1 MRSSFLIAAL
11 AIAAAVIL
19 GLTYY
24 LRESSTDA
32 VDQAPIGEALPSE
45 ASELVEQATPTEL
58 PSTPAE
64 EVMTET
70 PPSPAIE
77 EPVLVLPTLNDSD
90 GFVRERLPETL
101 PEALLERD
109 DLLRRAAVVLDN
121 ATRGEIPKRQL
132 SFLAP
137 DGLYP
142 VQEVEVAGR
151 DRPRYFVD
159 PAGFARYDRYL
170 DMLEALPPE
179 DMAVLLRE
187 TGPLLGEALAELGTE
202 VTVNEAILDAVD
214 QMLAVPV
221 LRGDVELVQPKVL
234 FEYADPALEGLTD
247 LQKQVLRMGP
257 DNVER
262 LQVYLRAMRTDL
274 VR

>member
-11 AIAAAVIL
+11 AIAAAIIL
-19 GLTYY
+19 GLTFY
-24 LRESSTDA
+24 LQQAGEEPPVRESLSPVETDSA
-32 VDQAPIGEALPSE
+32 DQLPDQTPAAPP
-45 ASELVEQATPTEL
+45 
-58 PSTPAE
+58 TPAE
-64 EVMTET
+64 EAMTET
-70 PPSPAIE
+70 PPSPAID
-77 EPVLVLPTLNDSD
+77 EPVLVLPTLNESD
-90 GFVRERLPETL
+90 DFVRERLPETL
-101 PEALLERD
+101 PEPWRNRE
-109 DLLRRAAVVLDN
+109 DLLRRAAVVLEN

-132 SFLAP
+132 SFMAP

-142 VQEVEVAGR
+142 VRAVEVAGQ

-159 PAGFARYDRYL
+159 PAGFSRYDRYL
-170 DMLEALPPE
+170 DMLEALPPAE
-179 DMAVLLRE
+179 LATLLRD
-187 TGPLLGEALAELGTE
+187 TGPLLGEAMAELGTD
-202 VTVNEAILDAVD
+202 VSVNGAILEAVD

-262 LQVYLRAMRTDL
+262 LQAYLRSMRTDF

>member
-11 AIAAAVIL
+11 AAAAAIIL
-19 GLTYY
+19 GLTFY
-24 LRESSTDA
+24 LNRTGDESVVSESLPVADEES
-32 VDQAPIGEALPSE
+32 QSSPGPAPDGP
-45 ASELVEQATPTEL
+45 PTA
-58 PSTPAE
+58 AE

-70 PPSPAIE
+70 PPSPAIN
-77 EPVLVLPTLNDSD
+77 EPVLVLPSLNQSD
-90 GFVRERLPETL
+90 EFVRERI
-101 PEALLERD
+101 PEAVPAPWRERE
-109 DLLRRAAVVLDN
+109 DLLRRAAVVLEN

-132 SFLAP
+132 SYLAP
-137 DGLYP
+137 EGSYP
-142 VQEVEVAGR
+142 VREVEAPGAEQ
-151 DRPRYFVD
+151 PRYFVD
-159 PAGFARYDRYL
+159 PAGFTRYDRYL
-170 DMLEALPPE
+170 DMLEALPPDE
-179 DMAVLLRE
+179 MATLLRD
-187 TGPLLGEALAELGTE
+187 TSPLLGEALAELGTE
-202 VTVNEAILDAVD
+202 VAVNESILEAVD

-262 LQVYLRAMRTDL
+262 LQAYLRAMREGF

>member
-11 AIAAAVIL
+11 AIAAAIIL
-19 GLTYY
+19 GLTFY
-24 LRESSTDA
+24 LRQA
-32 VDQAPIGEALPSE
+32 GDQSPLRETLP
-45 ASELVEQATPTEL
+45 LVETQSADEKSDQTPML
-58 PSTPAE
+58 PPTPAE
-64 EVMTET
+64 EAMTQT
-70 PPSPAIE
+70 PPSPAID
-77 EPVLVLPTLNDSD
+77 EPVLVLPTLNESD
-90 GFVRERLPETL
+90 VFVRERLPEAL
-101 PEALLERD
+101 PAQWRD
-109 DLLRRAAVVLDN
+109 REDLLRRAAVVLEN

-132 SFLAP
+132 SFMAP
-137 DGLYP
+137 DGRYP
-142 VQEVEVAGR
+142 VREVKVAGQ

-170 DMLEALPPE
+170 DMLEALPPTE
-179 DMAVLLRE
+179 AAALLRD
-187 TGPLLGEALAELGTE
+187 TDPLLGEALAELGTQ
-202 VTVNEAILDAVD
+202 VAVNAAILEAVD
-214 QMLAVPV
+214 QLLAVPV

-262 LQVYLRAMRTDL
+262 LQTYLRAMRTDL